1 MTPMEDIVIQMLR
14 FGKAK
19 LIEGFTK
26 QELVDHL
33 TKTGYN
39 LNQVNN
45 TVDLYF
51 SNYFAFNTIKPQI
64 HFLKPNGYF
73 DLLQIENTIESKR
86 QSKNANSIATIAI
99 IISGLLA
106 LSTILMT
113 IFYIPT
119 VKIIEDKQQNEIRK
133 VEPNARTQNK
143 IKY

>member
-1 MTPMEDIVIQMLR
+1 MEDIVIQMLR

-73 DLLQIENTIESKR
+73 DLLQIDNTLESRR
-86 QSKNANSIATIAI
+86 QSKNANCIATIAI

-119 VKIIEDKQQNEIRK
+119 VKLKEEKQQNDVIK
-133 VEPNARTQNK
+133 VESQCKDTIQNGARH
-143 IKY
+143 

>member
-1 MTPMEDIVIQMLR
+1 MEDIVIQMLR
-14 FGKAK
+14 FGKTK
-19 LIEGFTK
+19 LIDGFTK
-26 QELVDHL
+26 QELVEHL
-33 TKTGYN
+33 TITGYN

-73 DLLQIENTIESKR
+73 DLLQIDNTIESRR
-86 QSKNANSIATIAI
+86 QSKNANTIATIAI

-119 VKIIEDKQQNEIRK
+119 VKIKEVEQQKNISNVNSQCKDTIHIEVKK
-133 VEPNARTQNK
+133 
-143 IKY
+143 

>member
-1 MTPMEDIVIQMLR
+1 MEDIVIKMLR
-14 FGKAK
+14 FGKTK
-19 LIEGFTK
+19 LVEGFTK
-26 QELVDHL
+26 QELVEHL
-33 TKTGYN
+33 TSSGYN
-39 LNQVNN
+39 LDEVNN

-73 DLLQIENTIESKR
+73 DLLQIDNTIESRR
-86 QSKNANSIATIAI
+86 QSKNANNIATSAI

-119 VKIIEDKQQNEIRK
+119 VKIEK
-133 VEPNARTQNK
+133 VEQQKSLPNVNSQCVNT
-143 IKY
+143 IKNGGKK

>member
-1 MTPMEDIVIQMLR
+1 MEDIVIQMLR

-73 DLLQIENTIESKR
+73 DLLQIDNTLESRR
-86 QSKNANSIATIAI
+86 QSKNANNIATSAI

-119 VKIIEDKQQNEIRK
+119 VKIEK
-133 VEPNARTQNK
+133 VEQQKSLPNVNSQCVNT
-143 IKY
+143 IKNGGKK

>member
-1 MTPMEDIVIQMLR
+1 MEDIVIQMLR
-14 FGKAK
+14 FGKTN
-19 LIEGFTK
+19 LINGFTK
-26 QELVDHL
+26 QELVEHL
-33 TKTGYN
+33 TNNGHN

-51 SNYFAFNTIKPQI
+51 SNYFAYNTINPQI

-73 DLLQIENTIESKR
+73 DLLQIDNTIESRR
-86 QSKNANSIATIAI
+86 QSKNANTIATIAI

-119 VKIIEDKQQNEIRK
+119 VKIKDVEQQKNISNVSPQCKDTIQIEVKK
-133 VEPNARTQNK
+133 
-143 IKY
+143 